1 MSAPTSSRLPG
12 LVFAGA
18 VAVYLCAV
26 LQRST
31 LGVAGVAAADRFAVS
46 AAALSTLGVVQ
57 LLVYALLQVPVGVLV
72 DRYGPKA
79 VIAVGATLMA
89 AGQVVVAFSDTL
101 PVAVVGRM
109 LVGAGD
115 ATTFVAALRLVN
127 AWFPPRRVPVL
138 SQWLGNLG
146 QLGQVLSAI
155 PFATL
160 LGLAGWTTAFL
171 GAAGMSGIALVVAL
185 VVLVDAPGGGR
196 TGSADLRGALVA
208 LKGSVATRGTRLGF
222 WAHFVTQSSGVM
234 FTLLWGYPF
243 LVSAVGLARPVASAL
258 LTVQVL
264 AGFAIGPLLGG
275 LTSRFPLR
283 RSDLV
288 LGIVLLLGVA
298 WTLVLLWPGTPP
310 IALLV
315 ALVVAMG
322 IGGPGSQIGFDYAR
336 TYNPPASLGGA
347 SGFVNVGGF
356 TASFSM
362 MFLIGLLLD
371 LQHGITGAPLYSL
384 GAFKVALS
392 VQYLVVGGG
401 TVAFF
406 LTRRLARRD
415 LQREGVRVGPL
426 WTAVRSRAG
435 ARRSERRRRG
445 TP

>member
-1 MSAPTSSRLPG
+1 MKPT

-18 VAVYLCAV
+18 GVAYLCAV

-31 LGVAGVAAADRFAVS
+31 LGVAGVAAADRFATS

-57 LLVYALLQVPVGVLV
+57 LLVYAALQVPVGVLV
-72 DRYGPKA
+72 DRFGPKA
-79 VIAVGATLMA
+79 VIAVGAALMA
-89 AGQVVVAFSDTL
+89 VGQVVVAFSDVL
-101 PVAVVGRM
+101 PAAVLGRM

-127 AWFPPRRVPVL
+127 AWFPARRVPVM

-155 PFATL
+155 PFAAL
-160 LGLAGWTTAFL
+160 LGLAGWTPAFL
-171 GAAGMSGIALVVAL
+171 AVAGVSGVSLVVVL
-185 VVLVDAPGGGR
+185 LLLVDAPGGAPAR
-196 TGSADLRGALVA
+196 SADLRTALGALRR
-208 LKGSVATRGTRLGF
+208 SIATRGTRLGF
-222 WAHFVTQSSGVM
+222 WAHFVTQSSGVV
-234 FTLLWGYPF
+234 FALLWGYPF
-243 LVSAVGLARPVASAL
+243 LVSAVGLPREGASAL

-264 AGFAIGPLLGG
+264 AGLVVGPVLGG

-288 LGIVLLLGVA
+288 LLIVGLLGVV

-310 IALLV
+310 VALLV

-336 TYNPPASLGGA
+336 TYNAPASLGGA

-362 MFLIGLLLD
+362 MFLIGVLLD
-371 LQHGITGAPLYSL
+371 AQHDATGAPLYSL
-384 GAFKVALS
+384 GAFKVALC

-401 TVAFF
+401 TVAFL
-406 LTRRLARRD
+406 LTRRNARRD
-415 LQREGVRVGPL
+415 LRLQGVHVGPL
-426 WTAVRSRAG
+426 REVLRARAAARRSRAPHRP
-435 ARRSERRRRG
+435 A
-445 TP
+445 P

>member
-1 MSAPTSSRLPG
+1 
-12 LVFAGA
+12 
-18 VAVYLCAV
+18 
-26 LQRST
+26 
-31 LGVAGVAAADRFAVS
+31 
-46 AAALSTLGVVQ
+46 
-57 LLVYALLQVPVGVLV
+57 
-72 DRYGPKA
+72 
-79 VIAVGATLMA
+79 
-89 AGQVVVAFSDTL
+89 
-101 PVAVVGRM
+101 
-109 LVGAGD
+109 
-115 ATTFVAALRLVN
+115 
-127 AWFPPRRVPVL
+127 
-138 SQWLGNLG
+138 
-146 QLGQVLSAI
+146 
-155 PFATL
+155 
-160 LGLAGWTTAFL
+160 
-171 GAAGMSGIALVVAL
+171 
-185 VVLVDAPGGGR
+185 
-196 TGSADLRGALVA
+196 
-208 LKGSVATRGTRLGF
+208 
-222 WAHFVTQSSGVM
+222 
-234 FTLLWGYPF
+234 
-243 LVSAVGLARPVASAL
+243 
-258 LTVQVL
+258 
-264 AGFAIGPLLGG
+264 
-275 LTSRFPLR
+275 
-283 RSDLV
+283 V

-401 TVAFF
+401 TIAFF

-445 TP
+445 AP

>member
-1 MSAPTSSRLPG
+1 M
-12 LVFAGA
+12 FA
-18 VAVYLCAV
+18 
-26 LQRST
+26 
-31 LGVAGVAAADRFAVS
+31 
-46 AAALSTLGVVQ
+46 
-57 LLVYALLQVPVGVLV
+57 
-72 DRYGPKA
+72 
-79 VIAVGATLMA
+79 
-89 AGQVVVAFSDTL
+89 
-101 PVAVVGRM
+101 
-109 LVGAGD
+109 
-115 ATTFVAALRLVN
+115 
-127 AWFPPRRVPVL
+127 
-138 SQWLGNLG
+138 
-146 QLGQVLSAI
+146 
-155 PFATL
+155 
-160 LGLAGWTTAFL
+160 
-171 GAAGMSGIALVVAL
+171 
-185 VVLVDAPGGGR
+185 
-196 TGSADLRGALVA
+196 
-208 LKGSVATRGTRLGF
+208 
-222 WAHFVTQSSGVM
+222 
-234 FTLLWGYPF
+234 LLWGYPF

-275 LTSRFPLR
+275 LTGRFPLR

-401 TVAFF
+401 TVGVLPDQAA
-406 LTRRLARRD
+406 RQEGPAARRACTSG
-415 LQREGVRVGPL
+415 RCGRRCARGPRR
-426 WTAVRSRAG
+426 AVRAD
-435 ARRSERRRRG
+435 ARGPR
-445 TP
+445 